1 MESNLSMK
9 PFHKIMT
16 FQDGVGHGMR
26 PGFRLSNWPDGT
38 WEVEG
43 DLLWQRRSRVD
54 ELNERLAYQTEHYG
68 GGPSW
73 IKIPRAP
80 YPALVIGGRAWID
93 YTASATFRVLAGGRA
108 GLAVRWEDGRHCY
121 YVFLEGGCELAA
133 YRRDQD
139 DLVELGRTPFEHS
152 ADAFHTLTVSVCGES
167 LICVIDGGPM
177 LEVEDVHFSTGG
189 VALVAE
195 GPAVYERLEIDGL
208 REFDPPC
215 KLPAGAK
222 PVKQMSIP
230 LPAYESG
237 AALRPAL
244 RQLNGEPLIILRP
257 GDGKQLVL
265 VGPDGCEHSRLG
277 PWEADPGSV
286 GDFPVQ
292 VFDLNGDGRDEVV
305 VIVDGKIW
313 VHSDTGE
320 VLAQQEIP
328 PPNAYGECA
337 NDPEW
342 ATVNDAL
349 CPVRMG
355 DGQMGFYIKD
365 RYWNIHFYDSALR
378 RRWHAA
384 VNTGHF
390 PFPFDVD
397 DDGRQGQRILCGHTL
412 FDVDGNIL
420 WKADL
425 PDHTDG
431 AAYLSLAKGDPK
443 RLYLTA
449 GEAGLVCLDP
459 ATGEILQRR
468 QLGHVQHGWFG
479 QFVDGRSQ
487 QILLITL
494 WCENN
499 IYYVLDDQLRE
510 IARWELDL
518 TDNSYGPSIL
528 PWGDRDVLAGGGGL
542 IDAMTGRYFSKVD
555 PWPLD
560 DDLLA
565 QWVVDWPGAGPS
577 RLVQL
582 FADRIDI
589 YQPTDGQVRRA
600 TPLGITFSGYLPH
613 TRVLS

>member
-9 PFHKIMT
+9 PFHKIIT
-16 FQDGVGHGMR
+16 FQDGVDHGMR

-38 WEVEG
+38 WEVE
-43 DLLWQRRSRVD
+43 DNLLWQRRSRVA
-54 ELNERLAYQTEHYG
+54 ELEERLAYQAEHYG
-68 GGPSW
+68 DGPSW

-80 YPALVIGGRAWID
+80 YPALVIGGRGWFD
-93 YTASATFRVLAGGRA
+93 YNATATLRVLDGGRA

-121 YVFLEGGCELAA
+121 YVFLEGGCDLAV

-139 DLVELGRTPFEHS
+139 ELVELGRTPFEHS
-152 ADAFHTLTVSVCGES
+152 ANTFVTLTVSVCGES
-167 LICVIDGGPM
+167 LICTVDGGPM
-177 LEVEDVHFSTGG
+177 LEVEDAHFPSGG

-208 REFDPPC
+208 REFAPPC
-215 KLPAGAK
+215 KLPAGAA
-222 PVKQMSIP
+222 PRKQMSIP
-230 LPAYESG
+230 LPAYDSA

-244 RQLNGEPLIILRP
+244 RQASGEPLIILRP
-257 GDGKQLVL
+257 NESRELSL
-265 VGPDGCEHSRLG
+265 IGPDGREHCRLG
-277 PWEADPGSV
+277 PWDQDPGSV

-292 VFDLNGDGRDEVV
+292 VFDLSGDGQDEVI
-305 VIVDGKIW
+305 VIVDGKIR
-313 VHSDTGE
+313 VYDLTGRL
-320 VLAQQEIP
+320 LAEQEIP

-349 CPVRMG
+349 CPVQTG
-355 DGQMGFYIKD
+355 DGKMGFYIKD
-365 RYWNIHFYDSALR
+365 RYWNIHFYDADLQHK
-378 RRWHAA
+378 WHHA

-390 PFPFDVD
+390 PFPVD
-397 DDGRQGQRILCGHTL
+397 LDGDGRQEILCGHTL
-412 FDVDGNIL
+412 FDVEGNIL

-431 AAYLSLAKGDPK
+431 AAYQSLREGDPK

-459 ATGEILQRR
+459 ASGEILERLR
-468 QLGHVQHGWFG
+468 LGHVQHGWFG
-479 QFVDGRSQ
+479 QFIDGRSQ
-487 QILLITL
+487 QILVVTL

-510 IARWELDL
+510 VARWELDL
-518 TDNSYGPSIL
+518 KDGPGPSIL
-528 PWGDRDVLAGGGGL
+528 PWGERDVLAAATGL
-542 IDAMTGRYFSKVD
+542 IDPMTGQFFSKVD
-555 PWPLD
+555 PWPMD
-560 DDLLA
+560 EELLA

-589 YQPTDGQVRRA
+589 YEPADGQVRRPA
-600 TPLGITFSGYLPH
+600 PLGITFSGYLPH
-613 TRVLS
+613 TSVLS